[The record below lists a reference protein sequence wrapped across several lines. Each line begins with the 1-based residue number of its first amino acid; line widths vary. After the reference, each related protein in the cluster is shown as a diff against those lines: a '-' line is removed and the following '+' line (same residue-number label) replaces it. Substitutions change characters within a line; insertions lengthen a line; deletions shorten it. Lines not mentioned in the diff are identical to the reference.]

1 MENLWIILSIVACF
15 LTALKVNLFNVIS
28 LLKKNSLL
36 IVSLFYLCAGL
47 FGLFF
52 FMLTNKSQININ
64 YDFKTII
71 LILFTGFM
79 LLITTTLVIYTLK
92 ITPNLAYTHSIIN
105 LNIIITII
113 LSYLVFNQ
121 KLNKFTLFGML
132 LSLLGIIIVIFN
144 YKK

>member
-52 FMLTNKSQININ
+52 FMLTNKSQINLN

-71 LILFTGFM
+71 LILFTGFI

>member
-1 MENLWIILSIVACF
+1 M
-15 LTALKVNLFNVIS
+15 
-28 LLKKNSLL
+28 
-36 IVSLFYLCAGL
+36 
-47 FGLFF
+47 
-52 FMLTNKSQININ
+52 
-64 YDFKTII
+64 
-71 LILFTGFM
+71 
-79 LLITTTLVIYTLK
+79 
-92 ITPNLAYTHSIIN
+92 AYAHSIIN

>member
-71 LILFTGFM
+71 LILFTGFI

>member
-15 LTALKVNLFNVIS
+15 LTALKVNLFNVNS
-28 LLKKNSLL
+28 LLKKNSLIIL
-36 IVSLFYLCAGL
+36 SLFYLCAGL

-71 LILFTGFM
+71 LILFTGFI

-92 ITPNLAYTHSIIN
+92 ITQNLAYTHSIIN

>member
-71 LILFTGFM
+71 LILFTGFI

-113 LSYLVFNQ
+113 TSYLIFKQ

-132 LSLLGIIIVIFN
+132 LSLAGIIIVIN
-144 YKK
+144 YSS